1 MRSCLQI
8 DKYHLMF
15 DVAKTEPTGMASG
28 CIRFYYVEANNDC
41 YDIALDARVALDDF
55 YIWNPAVNSDCS
67 GLQSAVIQFMQIQRQ
82 HSMAAGCLR
91 FYDVNGGDS
100 CYNIASDAGVALT
113 DFYSWNSRAWYG
125 LRWPTVF

>member
-1 MRSCLQI
+1 
-8 DKYHLMF
+8 
-15 DVAKTEPTGMASG
+15 MASG

-67 GLQSAVIQFMQIQRQ
+67 GLQSGIFVCVGKTGYATTITSGDPVHANPAPTQT
-82 HSMAAGCLR
+82 SMAAGCLR